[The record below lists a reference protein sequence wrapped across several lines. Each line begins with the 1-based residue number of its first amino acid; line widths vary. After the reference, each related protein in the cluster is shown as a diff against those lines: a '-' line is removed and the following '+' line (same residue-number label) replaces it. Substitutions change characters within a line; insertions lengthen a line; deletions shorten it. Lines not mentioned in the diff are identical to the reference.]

1 MSKTLQEKEKI
12 IITISGGNIAG
23 VYSSISN
30 KNIEV
35 EVYDY
40 DSRLARTTTEQY
52 INQMVETGITPYT
65 LY

>member
-23 VYSSISN
+23 VYSSIPN